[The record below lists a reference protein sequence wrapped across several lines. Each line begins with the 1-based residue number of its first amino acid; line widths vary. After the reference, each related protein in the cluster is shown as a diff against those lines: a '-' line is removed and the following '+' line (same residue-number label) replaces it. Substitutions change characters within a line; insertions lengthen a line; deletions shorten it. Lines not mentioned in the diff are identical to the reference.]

1 MSKRLTTIRKISQPG
16 YEFLARLPDLNH
28 YLLREGEYGNLELW
42 RPSLGTATG
51 SIILKGLEL
60 EFVRDIRGAYR
71 VTDNDFNRQHCP
83 DVIGCVF
90 VDQPPTYAEVKE
102 L

>member
-1 MSKRLTTIRKISQPG
+1 MLKQPTTKTDQLG
-16 YEFLARLPDLNH
+16 YRFVARLPDLNH

-42 RPSLGTATG
+42 RPSLGIAAG
-51 SIILKGLEL
+51 SIVFKGLEL
-60 EFVRDIRGAYR
+60 EFVREVSGAYR

-90 VDQPPTYAEVKE
+90 VDQPPTYAVFQEV
-102 L
+102 